1 MRQQQKLKNQDHL
14 NKYKLIE
21 KELKEEIEQ
30 LKQDLD
36 FSNSIRTKQEL
47 KLDELENEVR
57 FLRHSLSQKITDLEK
72 LKSKVVQSDHSFMIP
87 TDNSGN
93 YDPHHEQTDH
103 HRKLEQN
110 LRMTI
115 SQRDKTLCVLTIQN

>member
-1 MRQQQKLKNQDHL
+1 MRQQQKQKNQDHL

-47 KLDELENEVR
+47 KLNELENEV
-57 FLRHSLSQKITDLEK
+57 
-72 LKSKVVQSDHSFMIP
+72 
-87 TDNSGN
+87 
-93 YDPHHEQTDH
+93 
-103 HRKLEQN
+103 
-110 LRMTI
+110 
-115 SQRDKTLCVLTIQN
+115 